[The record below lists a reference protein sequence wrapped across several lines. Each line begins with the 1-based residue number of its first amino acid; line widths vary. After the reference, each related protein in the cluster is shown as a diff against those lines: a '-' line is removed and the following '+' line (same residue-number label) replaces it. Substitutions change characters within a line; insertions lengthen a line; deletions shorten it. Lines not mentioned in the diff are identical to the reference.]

1 VDGARASYDAIV
13 VGAGPN
19 GLTAAITMAQAGA
32 SVLLVEA
39 NETPGGGSRS
49 MELTLPGFIHDVCSA
64 IHPLA
69 VASPAFRRFRL
80 QDHGLE
86 FVHPDA
92 PLAHVFDDGSAAVLE
107 RSVEATAE
115 GLHPD
120 ARAYTKLM
128 APLVADAAKLNP
140 QLLGPLR
147 PPRHPVAL
155 ARFGLHALRS
165 VKGLASST
173 FDGPRAR
180 ALLAGIA
187 AHSMLP
193 LTTSPTAGI
202 ALALGLAGHSIGWPA
217 ARGGSQRIAD
227 TLVEVFRSLGGSLVT
242 STPVASIDELPSHRV
257 ALFDVTPRQLARIA
271 GDRLPARYRHRLN
284 RYRYGPGIFKMD
296 FALDGPVPW
305 TAPECRRAGTLHLGG
320 TIEDIA
326 ESEAMVNDGHH
337 TERPFVI
344 AAQQSLFDDTRAPQ
358 GRHTL
363 WAYCHV
369 PSGSTLDMS
378 ERIERRIEQYAPGF
392 RDRIIGRS
400 AMNAAEVEQHNANY
414 VGGDI
419 NGGVQDLRQL
429 FTRPVARVVPYTTPN
444 PYIYICSS
452 STPPGGGVHGMC
464 GYWGARAALTR
475 SFLRRRRFPSSQKK
489 RTGV

>member
-1 VDGARASYDAIV
+1 VNGARGSYDAIV
-13 VGAGPN
+13 VGGGPN

-32 SVLLVEA
+32 RVLLVEA
-39 NETPGGGSRS
+39 NETVGGGSRS
-49 MELTLPGFIHDVCSA
+49 MELTLPGFIHDLCSA

-80 QDHGLE
+80 HEHGLE
-86 FVHPDA
+86 FVHPDT
-92 PLAHVFDDGSAAVLE
+92 PLAHAFDDGSAAVLA
-107 RSVEATAE
+107 RSVDATAA
-115 GLHPD
+115 GLEPD
-120 ARAYTKLM
+120 AHAYMKLM
-128 APLVADAAKLNP
+128 APLVADATKLNR

-165 VKGLASST
+165 VAGLASST
-173 FDGPRAR
+173 FHGHRAR

-187 AHSMLP
+187 AHSMMP

-202 ALALGLAGHSIGWPA
+202 ALALGLAGHAIGWPA
-217 ARGGSQRIAD
+217 ARGGSQQISDA
-227 TLVEVFRSLGGSLVT
+227 LVKVFESLGGEIVT
-242 STPVASIDELPSHRV
+242 SSPVTSMDELPSHRIS
-257 ALFDVTPRQLARIA
+257 LFDVTPRQLGRIA
-271 GDRLPARYRHRLN
+271 GDRLPARYRRRLN
-284 RYRYGPGIFKMD
+284 RYRYGPGVFKMD

-305 TAPECRRAGTLHLGG
+305 TAPECHRAGTIHLGG
-320 TIEDIA
+320 TMQDIVM
-326 ESEAMVNDGHH
+326 SEAMANEGRHPDN
-337 TERPFVI
+337 PFVI
-344 AAQQSLFDDTRAPQ
+344 AAQQSVFDDTRGP
-358 GRHTL
+358 GGKHTL

-378 ERIERRIEQYAPGF
+378 ERIESRIEQYAPGF

-400 AMNAAEVEQHNANY
+400 AMNSVDVERHNANY

-419 NGGVQDLRQL
+419 GGGVQDLRQL

-444 PYIYICSS
+444 PDIYICSS

-464 GYWGARAALTR
+464 GYWAARAALTR
-475 SFLRRRRFPSSQKK
+475 SFLRRRRFPSLQKK

>member
-1 VDGARASYDAIV
+1 MDGAHSSYDAIV

-49 MELTLPGFIHDVCSA
+49 MDLTLPGFIHDLCSA

-80 QDHGLE
+80 QDRGLE

-92 PLAHVFDDGSAAVLE
+92 PLAHLFDDGSAVVLE

-120 ARAYTKLM
+120 GRAYTRLM

-155 ARFGLHALRS
+155 ARFGLYALRS
-165 VKGLASST
+165 VKGLVGSV
-173 FDGPRAR
+173 FEGPRAR

-187 AHSMLP
+187 AHSTLRM
-193 LTTSPTAGI
+193 TTSPTAGI

-227 TLVEVFRSLGGSLVT
+227 ALVEVFRSLGGSIVT
-242 STPVASIDELPSHRV
+242 STPVTSIDELPPHRV

-271 GDRLPARYRHRLN
+271 GDRLPARYRHRLD
-284 RYRYGPGIFKMD
+284 RFRYGPGVFKMD

-305 TAPECRRAGTLHLGG
+305 TAPECRRAGTIHLGG
-320 TIEDIA
+320 TIEDITA
-326 ESEAMVNDGHH
+326 SEAMVNDGHH

-344 AAQQSLFDDTRAPQ
+344 AAQQSLYDGTRAPP

-369 PSGSTLDMS
+369 PHGSTLDVS

-392 RDRIIGRS
+392 RDRVIGRS
-400 AMNAAEVEQHNANY
+400 SMNAAEVERHNANY
-414 VGGDI
+414 IGGDI

-429 FTRPVARVVPYTTPN
+429 FTRPVARLVPYTTPN

-464 GYWGARAALTR
+464 GYWAGRAALARITR
-475 SFLRRRRFPSSQKK
+475 GRNAAKRVTRRQAD
-489 RTGV
+489 